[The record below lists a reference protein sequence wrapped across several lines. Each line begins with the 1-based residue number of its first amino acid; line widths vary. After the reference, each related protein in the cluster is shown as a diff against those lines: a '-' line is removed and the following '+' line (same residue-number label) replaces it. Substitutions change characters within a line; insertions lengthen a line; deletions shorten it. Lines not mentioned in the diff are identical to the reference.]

1 MARDNNTKKIDK
13 AITLLAKK
21 QFDALYQWQQEH
33 PDWIHNER
41 LSNQYLEMTQ
51 QIAWTAEEARKNK
64 RKIKQSLTMP
74 LNIKEAIQESEA
86 DNI

>member
-1 MARDNNTKKIDK
+1 
-13 AITLLAKK
+13 
-21 QFDALYQWQQEH
+21 
-33 PDWIHNER
+33 
-41 LSNQYLEMTQ
+41 MTQ

-86 DNI
+86 AA